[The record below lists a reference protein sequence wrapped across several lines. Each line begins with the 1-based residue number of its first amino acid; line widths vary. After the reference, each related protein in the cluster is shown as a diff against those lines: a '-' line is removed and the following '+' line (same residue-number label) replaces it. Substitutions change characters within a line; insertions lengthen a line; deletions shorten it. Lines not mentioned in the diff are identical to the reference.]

1 MGELE
6 ELEEKRE
13 YEYKI
18 FRMDMMCK
26 SREHIFTKS
35 DEIENMKRIYR
46 IIKQNL
52 KELSEDQRE
61 TLLAFDNILD
71 AAYGYFM
78 NQMQN
83 SKVEESTKKWMQNL
97 YQA

>member
-6 ELEEKRE
+6 ELEEKLE

-35 DEIENMKRIYR
+35 GEIENMKQIYR
-46 IIKQNL
+46 IINQNL
-52 KELSEDQRE
+52 AKLSSEQRE
-61 TLLAFDNILD
+61 TLMTIDNILD

-78 NQMQN
+78 NQM
-83 SKVEESTKKWMQNL
+83 SKSTVEESIGKWMQSL

>member
-6 ELEEKRE
+6 ELEEKLE

-18 FRMDMMCK
+18 FKLDMMCK
-26 SREHIFTKS
+26 SREQLFTKS

-46 IIKQNL
+46 ILKQNL

-78 NQMQN
+78 NQMSN
-83 SKVEESTKKWMQNL
+83 SKVEESTKKWMESL